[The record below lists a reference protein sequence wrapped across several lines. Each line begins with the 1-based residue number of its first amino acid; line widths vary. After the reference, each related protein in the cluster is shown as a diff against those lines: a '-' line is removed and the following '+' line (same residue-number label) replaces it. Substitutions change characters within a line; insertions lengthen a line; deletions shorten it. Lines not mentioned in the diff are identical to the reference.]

1 MQNGTSLMNP
11 KPDMLVIP
19 PGEMTGQIRNR
30 MEPTN
35 RGLRV
40 VNPRGEEFDDIK
52 DKIEKQPRL
61 RYAGMRAHQ
70 ELAAQALSV
79 GATQKMAAK
88 YAGVSP
94 RQIKK
99 YLTDPDFRARIEELR
114 VLLGSRI
121 KGRLLRELNRRTNGI
136 NMKNIELLDL
146 LRIWDRMN
154 GPQGGKGMHLQVE
167 GDVNVTNYDGILAA
181 LFSPNS
187 GPNGGDIPTYESEGL
202 QLPSGDPSID

>member
-1 MQNGTSLMNP
+1 
-11 KPDMLVIP
+11 MLIIP
-19 PGEMTGQIRNR
+19 PEEMTGQIRNR

-40 VNPRGEEFDDIK
+40 VNPRGEDFEEIK
-52 DKIEKQPRL
+52 DKIERTPRL

-88 YAGVSP
+88 YAGVAP

-114 VLLGSRI
+114 TLLGSRI
-121 KGRLLRELNRRTNGI
+121 KGRLLRELNRRTNNI
-136 NMKNIELLDL
+136 NMPNIELLDL
-146 LRIWDRMN
+146 LRIWDRVA

-181 LFSPNS
+181 LFAPNS
-187 GPNGGDIPTYESEGL
+187 GPDSGDIPTYEPGSIR
-202 QLPSGDPSID
+202 LPSGDPPVD